1 MKIKVLLFGIVKDI
15 VGENTIDLDLGPTI
29 SINDFQQI
37 MRNKFAGL
45 KDIENFAIAVNE
57 EYVNRDYKIKNNDV
71 VAIIPPVSGG

>member
-15 VGENTIDLDLGPTI
+15 VGENTIDLDLDSTI
-29 SINDFQQI
+29 SVKDFQQI
-37 MRNKFAGL
+37 IQNKYTGL

-57 EYVNRDYKIKNNDV
+57 EYVNRDYEIQNNDV